1 MPMTDAPNFET
12 KFGRRK
18 PCLRYIGPP
27 LDPTSVAPVGRGDF
41 TPPNPPCSAPCRGRA
56 PSRPTR
62 PLFPANPRWFPNASP
77 PRVGADLCVRPDTP
91 FCGDLLTG
99 RHAGRPLQIPMQPS
113 STPGNRAGTEPRPY
127 SRRMSNAGSRSTR
140 PSPPSSPAN
149 QNTWNDRRHQSLPL
163 PSPVLT
169 SPVSAKRPRPSFG
182 KSLVIPG

>member
-41 TPPNPPCSAPCRGRA
+41 TLPNPPCSAPCRGRA

-91 FCGDLLTG
+91 FYGTRTRADTQVGPYRFYCSLHQPPKTG
-99 RHAGRPLQIPMQPS
+99 RGQSPAPTVDECPMPVRDLPGHRQPRLPQAKMPGMTAGIKASIFRPPS
-113 STPGNRAGTEPRPY
+113 Q
-127 SRRMSNAGSRSTR
+127 R
-140 PSPPSSPAN
+140 PSYRNPP
-149 QNTWNDRRHQSLPL
+149 
-163 PSPVLT
+163 
-169 SPVSAKRPRPSFG
+169 
-182 KSLVIPG
+182 